1 MGGTSFRASSR
12 TSSKSTSRFDSYYS
26 DDYCFQRS
34 SRSCYGCCSSSTTHH
49 VSDHN
54 FGLLDFGIIVGF
66 VIAIYLLLTRYAHD
80 DRHKTS
86 LLKLQV
92 ALSDT
97 ARSLQKNLN
106 QIAESVDTSTPK
118 GIGYMLQETTLSMLK
133 HLDYGISGYSS
144 VSINLLHNQRS
155 LDPFTCHVKPYLSE
169 SMFNDILQVEV
180 NRGADECEKRFNKL
194 SIEERLKFNKET
206 LVNFNNIRKQSAPSY
221 TDLFDYEACNK
232 YIVVTVVVAASGF
245 HELPSVKSRELLK
258 IALEKLASIPS
269 NDIKAADVLWTPQK
283 EDDSLT
289 EKEVLKDF
297 PLLLPL

>member
-144 VSINLLHNQRS
+144 V
-155 LDPFTCHVKPYLSE
+155 
-169 SMFNDILQVEV
+169 EV